1 MLRCL
6 QVFFASDN
14 GAHLEGGH
22 SYHFF
27 NSTGGL
33 TGHKRSLYEGGMRS
47 PTMAR
52 WPGTIT
58 PGVSDFAW
66 AFWDFMPTVAELT
79 GMTGSLPKD
88 IDGISIVPTLMGK
101 TQPPK
106 EYLYWTWS
114 GTGVPPLPEGWSTHQ
129 DDDGLAVY
137 RNVDSGE
144 LTYEHPA
151 DDYSNTK
158 RGGTPGYAV
167 RVGEWK
173 GIVAHC
179 DDEAGRK
186 PSQGDLASME
196 IYHLP
201 TDPFEKN
208 NLASTADGKTKAAS
222 LLQVILPKNLTC
234 SCYQC

>member
-1 MLRCL
+1 M
-6 QVFFASDN
+6 
-14 GAHLEGGH
+14 
-22 SYHFF
+22 
-27 NSTGGL
+27 
-33 TGHKRSLYEGGMRS
+33 
-47 PTMAR
+47 
-52 WPGTIT
+52 
-58 PGVSDFAW
+58 
-66 AFWDFMPTVAELT
+66 
-79 GMTGSLPKD
+79 
-88 IDGISIVPTLMGK
+88 
-101 TQPPK
+101 
-106 EYLYWTWS
+106 
-114 GTGVPPLPEGWSTHQ
+114 
-129 DDDGLAVY
+129 Y